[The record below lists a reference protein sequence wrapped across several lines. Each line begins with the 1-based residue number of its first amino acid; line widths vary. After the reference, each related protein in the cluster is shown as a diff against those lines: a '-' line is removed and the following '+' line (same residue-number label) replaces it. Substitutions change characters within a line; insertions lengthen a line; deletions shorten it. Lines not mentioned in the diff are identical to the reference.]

1 MCSKTLDQAC
11 PLCDAIEAL
20 AERSMRERRM
30 EACDRWHNIGWP
42 NRRSE
47 AFRYCNLKPA
57 AETAWQPAP
66 NASAEASE
74 LEPLSI
80 PGTGARLVFVNG
92 RFDANAS
99 AAMPSEAQLL
109 SNILNETELDFV
121 AKFDEDPFAQL
132 STAMVEDGVLIEIP
146 DGQELAEPIHIVHLS
161 KGNGEP
167 IASTLRVIIRL
178 GRDAKACVLE
188 TWAGDCPALV
198 MPMTEVELNENAHC
212 DHARLVEHGDGVWH
226 MGGVASRQ
234 AAGSTFESVVLTV
247 GGHTVRT
254 IAHSSLDGE
263 GAHAAVRGFGIG
275 DEHRHIDSR
284 LRVDHMSPNCTSREI
299 FKHLLP
305 DHSTSAF
312 TARIYVNEGAHGTDA
327 VQTSRNLLLSDTA
340 KAWSRPE
347 LEIYADD
354 VKCTHGATTGEID
367 PGGLFYLRA
376 RGVPEATARALLAW
390 AFAAEV
396 INEVPV
402 ESLRTHLA
410 SRILAQLPGAETLDE
425 GVVSL

>member
-1 MCSKTLDQAC
+1 
-11 PLCDAIEAL
+11 LCDAIEAL

-284 LRVDHMSPNCTSREI
+284 LRVDHMSPNC
-299 FKHLLP
+299 
-305 DHSTSAF
+305 
-312 TARIYVNEGAHGTDA
+312 
-327 VQTSRNLLLSDTA
+327 
-340 KAWSRPE
+340 
-347 LEIYADD
+347 
-354 VKCTHGATTGEID
+354 
-367 PGGLFYLRA
+367 
-376 RGVPEATARALLAW
+376 
-390 AFAAEV
+390 
-396 INEVPV
+396 
-402 ESLRTHLA
+402 
-410 SRILAQLPGAETLDE
+410 
-425 GVVSL
+425 